1 MRAPSSKRFSAMKK
15 VNIVIAVV
23 LLTFAGYY
31 AWLTA
36 ALPTR
41 DLPNTMGVD
50 FFPWVLCGSLAGLS
64 LLLLLKSLFFNTS
77 ERCVYRVEWIEIKE
91 MLIFLLLTFV
101 YLQSLDLLGFL
112 IATPVYL
119 AAMMIGSGSRRW
131 KEIALISLLTAVGVY
146 FFFDKVFQVIL
157 PSGKLLS

>member
-1 MRAPSSKRFSAMKK
+1 
-15 VNIVIAVV
+15 
-23 LLTFAGYY
+23 
-31 AWLTA
+31 
-36 ALPTR
+36 
-41 DLPNTMGVD
+41 
-50 FFPWVLCGSLAGLS
+50 
-64 LLLLLKSLFFNTS
+64 
-77 ERCVYRVEWIEIKE
+77 